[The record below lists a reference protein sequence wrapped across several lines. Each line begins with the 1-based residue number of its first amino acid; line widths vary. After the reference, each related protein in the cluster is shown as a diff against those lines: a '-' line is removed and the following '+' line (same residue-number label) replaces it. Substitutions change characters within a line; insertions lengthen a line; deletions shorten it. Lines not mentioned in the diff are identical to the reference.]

1 MAVVEAVIRKLI
13 VQQRNGLMNLC
24 LNGVKFEYVIDSGLY
39 VLSLCV
45 TLLRAGEGNTS
56 IHIVYRQNGVL
67 LSHTTDRWL

>member
-1 MAVVEAVIRKLI
+1 
-13 VQQRNGLMNLC
+13 MNLC